1 MCLVTDKQAWLNE
14 FTGRIMKWQ
23 PCLGDVG
30 IVRFEFNMAEG
41 MLAEVCSLDAAA
53 MQVAN
58 SMEFVVECSRP
69 DDRKPAKGAIMVSVH
84 SVASYY
90 NCMFPFY
97 LASEQGSTKQC
108 YLVQLHGRT

>member
-1 MCLVTDKQAWLNE
+1 MCLLTDKQAWLNE
-14 FTGRIMKWQ
+14 FTGRVMKCQ

-30 IVRFEFNMAEG
+30 IVRFELNMAEG
-41 MLAEVCSLDAAA
+41 LLAEVYTLDDAA

-69 DDRKPAKGAIMVSVH
+69 NDRKPAKGAIMVSVH

-90 NCMFPFY
+90 KY
-97 LASEQGSTKQC
+97 LCASLLSCITAGLNETTLFSTI
-108 YLVQLHGRT
+108 T